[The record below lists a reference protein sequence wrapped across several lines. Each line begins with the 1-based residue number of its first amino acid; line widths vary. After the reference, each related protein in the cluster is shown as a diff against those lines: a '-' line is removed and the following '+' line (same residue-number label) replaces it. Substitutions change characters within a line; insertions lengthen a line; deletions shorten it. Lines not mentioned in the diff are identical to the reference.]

1 MENFKKNIKDNF
13 EDFYSQN
20 TSSDVLNNFRKN
32 SFASLNSLGLPSLKD
47 EDWRFT
53 NLNDFY
59 KSVFKYRIQDN
70 KKFDSALIPESLNFS
85 DVTFVYLYNGKLSH
99 FDSIENVKIEDLES
113 YISGQD
119 SNEFEEIINGHSE
132 KNKDFTFEMNSA
144 FLKDGVYIGV
154 EKNIKLKTSL
164 GGR

>member
-20 TSSDVLNNFRKN
+20 ISSDVLNNFRKS

-53 NLNDFY
+53 DLNDFY
-59 KSVFKYRIQDN
+59 KSVFKHRIQDN
-70 KKFDSALIPESLNFS
+70 KKFDTTLIPNSHNFS

-99 FDSIENVKIEDLES
+99 FDSIEDVKIEDLES
-113 YISGQD
+113 YISSLD

-144 FLKDGVYIGV
+144 FLKDGVYIEV
-154 EKNIKLKTSL
+154 EKNIKLL
-164 GGR
+164 